1 MENVKLL
8 ESSILKRDLTT
19 LRDKNS
25 SSVVFSTAL
34 RRIALIL
41 AVESGSVLDTVSTV
55 VDTPL
60 EKTDGYKLRTNPVL
74 LPVLRAGLGM
84 LEGFREIY
92 PDSPVGMIGT
102 KRNEA
107 TLAAENYYIN
117 IPKSAEGNIVF
128 LLDPMLA
135 TGGTGIHA
143 IETLKKMG
151 FNAII
156 YFSVIS
162 APEGINNVQK
172 AHPSVKIITCAI
184 DRELNSNGYIMPGLG
199 DAGDRYFST

>member
-117 IPKSAEGNIVF
+117 IPKSADGDIVF

>member
-117 IPKSAEGNIVF
+117 IPKSADGNIVF